1 MVSASGHGADG
12 LKGDG
17 STSTRYYHVPI
28 KFYDNS
34 NTELTGANYPKITQ
48 MHIADAHTMDTT
60 SNDFNG
66 CYYFLSTEGKLYRFG
81 YNNYGQLG
89 DGTTTNNYYN
99 REMPMSLFG
108 GEKIIY
114 ITGTGYQY
122 GTMYAIIET
131 GKLWGWGRNA
141 DGQLGLGN
149 TTQQTTP
156 QHITGVSG
164 SQLENK
170 KVVHLFVSQDGD
182 DVTRCWVLT
191 DEGIVYFMGQRE
203 SHGIYC
209 GSYDTSSTS
218 YATSPVPLT
227 NSATLW
233 NSNNQKVIYMAIGGG
248 RYPTIFLI
256 TDGGNTGHAQKIYAT
271 GANQYGRQGTN
282 TTTTSGQSSSA
293 QGNWFGAEI
302 KFRDFGDFGGDA
314 NNSRPNEVTDM
325 TLDSLQTG
333 SNKNKFKV
341 GKITEIITQM

>member
-1 MVSASGHGADG
+1 
-12 LKGDG
+12 
-17 STSTRYYHVPI
+17 
-28 KFYDNS
+28 
-34 NTELTGANYPKITQ
+34 
-48 MHIADAHTMDTT
+48 
-60 SNDFNG
+60 
-66 CYYFLSTEGKLYRFG
+66 
-81 YNNYGQLG
+81 
-89 DGTTTNNYYN
+89 
-99 REMPMSLFG
+99 MSLFG

-122 GTMYAIIET
+122 GSMYAITET

-170 KVVHLFVSQDGD
+170 KVVHLFSSQDGD
-182 DVTRCWVLT
+182 DVTRTWVLT

-256 TDGGNTGHAQKIYAT
+256 TDGGSTGHAQKIYAT
-271 GANQYGRQGTN
+271 GSNNYGHKVLVSQQHLDKVLLLKATGLVQKL
-282 TTTTSGQSSSA
+282 SL
-293 QGNWFGAEI
+293 E
-302 KFRDFGDFGGDA
+302 
-314 NNSRPNEVTDM
+314 
-325 TLDSLQTG
+325 TLE
-333 SNKNKFKV
+333 
-341 GKITEIITQM
+341 ITEVMLITADLTKLQI